1 MSFKVRLVAGKTGLH
16 TTTRTYY
23 IYIKKKDKQKY
34 TSKYI
39 RWFYQCVTY
48 ALMLINICLIT
59 IFFDFDVK
67 LIHEIKVHQ
76 SANSNTRS
84 HLIRSLST

>member
-23 IYIKKKDKQKY
+23 RYKKKINKNIHLS
-34 TSKYI
+34 TSDGFI
-39 RWFYQCVTY
+39 TY

-67 LIHEIKVHQ
+67 LIHEIK
-76 SANSNTRS
+76 SSS
-84 HLIRSLST
+84 KCKF

>member
-16 TTTRTYY
+16 TTTKTYY
-23 IYIKKKDKQKY
+23 IYKKKDKQKY

-67 LIHEIKVHQ
+67 LIHEIK
-76 SANSNTRS
+76 SSS
-84 HLIRSLST
+84 KCKF